1 MPQSVINIGTGPNSA
16 TGDPIRT
23 AFQKC
28 NDNFTSLFTGGI
40 GTGSVVS
47 IAITSSTLTVTGSP
61 ITTSGTID
69 IEAPP
74 ASISNP
80 TLANMPATSVKANPT
95 SAPGQPQDFVATGG
109 NLVLQTNTAG
119 TGLQWGPFGTG
130 VQVRGATWSGG
141 TSPIV
146 ASSLADVSILN
157 PTDSLIER
165 VSLLTKGGPGNC
177 QVDVWTSPI
186 GAYPP
191 GPGNTIF
198 TVLPTITAG
207 NSYDDTVL
215 AGLSTNHIPAGNVLT
230 FHLISSSTFTEIVLN
245 LAMVPT
251 QSLTLAGYTDA
262 QAVAAVKAAMTNTGN
277 VVTSGPTGQIIQNT
291 TLTVSFSPTS
301 LGQTGYTTLPNGF
314 MMQWGRVTFT
324 NTSPQTVTFPIAF
337 PHNFYNVQLSMT
349 SDFSGQDYVPRVRVS
364 PLPTATQFAIGFDAF
379 GGTFDA
385 PQYVYWFAVG
395 N

>member
-47 IAITSSTLTVTGSP
+47 VAITSSTLTVTGSP

-74 ASISNP
+74 ASITNP

-141 TSPIV
+141 TSAIV
-146 ASSLADVSILN
+146 ASSLNDVSIIN

-165 VSLLTKGGPGNC
+165 VSILTKGGTGSC
-177 QVDVWTSPI
+177 QVDVWTSPV

-198 TVLPTITAG
+198 TVLPTITSG
-207 NSYDDTVL
+207 LTYDDTVL
-215 AGLSTNHIPAGNVLT
+215 SGLSTNHIPAGNVLT
-230 FHLISSSTFTEIVLN
+230 FHLVSSSTFTEIVLN

-277 VVTSGPTGQIIQNT
+277 VVTSGPAGQIVQNT
-291 TLTVSFSPTS
+291 TLTISFAPTS

-314 MMQWGRVTFT
+314 MMQWGRVTFN
-324 NTSPQTVTFPIAF
+324 NTSPQTVTFPHTF
-337 PHNFYNVQLSMT
+337 PNNFFNVQLSMT
-349 SDFSGQDYVPRVRVS
+349 SDSIGQDFIPRVRVQT
-364 PLPTATQFAIGFDAF
+364 LPTTSSFIIAFDAF